1 MRRNRLRAVVSLIE
15 PKLSRKFENDPQNWS
30 TKNMNNLSQQTEKIT
45 RGRKVFGCAAMMASV
60 LLIAQLA
67 TAETFSFTPGDPDG
81 KVGALSRRASPGNIE
96 TETADDFVLQ
106 QTTIINKATIKGLL
120 PSDTD
125 LTKIKDVEVEIY
137 HVFPLDSAPASGHVP
152 SRVNS
157 PSDVEIGTATRDGSS
172 GTLKFSAT
180 VENASFSVD
189 HTVVNGI
196 NRSPTNVT
204 HGEPGVTREEVEITI
219 TFTSPIILPPGN
231 YFFRP
236 EVLVTGGDFLYLS
249 APRPIVPPGN
259 AFVGDRQAWIR
270 NSNLSPD
277 WLRIGADIVVDGDT
291 YNMAFSLN
299 GETVP
304 NAGTTGRTNCKGK
317 TISALSEQ
325 FGTIDDATQALGFAS
340 VGALQDGVS
349 LFCGR

>member
-1 MRRNRLRAVVSLIE
+1 
-15 PKLSRKFENDPQNWS
+15 
-30 TKNMNNLSQQTEKIT
+30 MNNLSQQTEQIT
-45 RGRKVFGCAAMMASV
+45 RVRKVFGCAAMIASV

-67 TAETFSFTPGDPDG
+67 TAQTLSFTPGNPDG
-81 KVGALSRRASPGNIE
+81 KVGASSRPASPGKIE

-152 SRVNS
+152 SRTNS

-180 VENASFSVD
+180 VESASFSVD
-189 HTVVNGI
+189 HTVVNDI
-196 NRSPTNVT
+196 T
-204 HGEPGVTREEVEITI
+204 HGQPGMTGEEVEITV
-219 TFTSPIILPPGN
+219 TFTTPIILPPGN

-236 EVLVTGGDFLYLS
+236 EVLVTGADFLYLS
-249 APRPIVPPGN
+249 SPRPIVPPGN

-277 WLRIGADIVVDGDT
+277 WLRIGTDIITDGDT
-291 YNMAFSLN
+291 FNMAFSLN

-304 NAGTTGRTNCKGK
+304 NAGTP
-317 TISALSEQ
+317 
-325 FGTIDDATQALGFAS
+325 GTINS
-340 VGALQDGVS
+340 HHS
-349 LFCGR
+349 

>member
-1 MRRNRLRAVVSLIE
+1 
-15 PKLSRKFENDPQNWS
+15 
-30 TKNMNNLSQQTEKIT
+30 MNNPSQQTEKIM
-45 RGRKVFGCAAMMASV
+45 RGRKVFGCTAMMASV

-120 PSDTD
+120 PSGTD

-152 SRVNS
+152 SRANS

-196 NRSPTNVT
+196 NRIPTNVT
-204 HGEPGVTREEVEITI
+204 HGEPGVTREEVAITI

-304 NAGTTGRTNCKGK
+304 NAGTTGRTNCNGK

-340 VGALQDGVS
+340 VGALQDSVS

>member
-1 MRRNRLRAVVSLIE
+1 
-15 PKLSRKFENDPQNWS
+15 
-30 TKNMNNLSQQTEKIT
+30 MNSPRQTSET
-45 RGRKVFGCAAMMASV
+45 LVRVRKVLGCAAIIGSV

-67 TAETFSFTPGDPDG
+67 TAQTFSFTPGDPDG
-81 KVGALSRRASPGNIE
+81 KVGALSRPASPGKNE

-106 QTTIINKATIKGLL
+106 RTTIINKATIKGSL
-120 PSDTD
+120 PADTD
-125 LTKIKDVEVEIY
+125 LAKIKGVEVEVY

-152 SRVNS
+152 SRINS

-180 VENASFSVD
+180 IENASFTVD
-189 HTVVNGI
+189 HTVVN
-196 NRSPTNVT
+196 NTNNALI
-204 HGEPGVTREEVEITI
+204 GAPGSNQEEVEITI
-219 TFTSPIILPPGN
+219 TFTSPIILPAGS

-259 AFVGDRQAWIR
+259 TFVGDRQAWIR

-277 WLRIGADIVVDGDT
+277 WLRVGTDIIADGDT
-291 YNMAFSLN
+291 FNMAFSLN
-299 GETVP
+299 GETVA
-304 NAGTTGRTNCKGK
+304 NAGTPGTVNCKGK

-325 FGTIDDATQALGFAS
+325 FGTLDDAIAALGFSS
-340 VGALQDGVS
+340 VTALQDGVS
-349 LFCGR
+349 LYCGR